1 MGQAESKQTEP
12 VAASE
17 EKPKGFEP
25 PENDYQLVFEA
36 IKGLEYTLMAHFDSS
51 GDNLHEMI
59 STTNQKLPLD
69 LIVDMRSLATIRNN
83 LAHEYSCNELNG
95 REEFIEKY
103 VRCVMRLNDEIEKQK
118 AEEDTFYNEV
128 VEKHR
133 QLHPR
138 PTFMV
143 EDDKSVMEAA
153 PKSFMPCVSCF

>member
-1 MGQAESKQTEP
+1 MGQVESKQNISSD
-12 VAASE
+12 AA
-17 EKPKGFEP
+17 KPKSFEP

-36 IKGLEYTLMAHFDSS
+36 IKGLEYTLMANFESS

-69 LIVDMRSLATIRNN
+69 LIIDMRALATVRNN
-83 LAHEYSCNELNG
+83 LAHEYSCNGLPN

-103 VRCVMRLNDEIEKQK
+103 ERCVKRLNEEISRLKT
-118 AEEDTFYNEV
+118 EEETFYNDIV
-128 VEKHR
+128 QKHR

-143 EDDKSVMEAA
+143 EEEKSLEEPAQ
-153 PKSFMPCVSCF
+153 KSAMSCVACF